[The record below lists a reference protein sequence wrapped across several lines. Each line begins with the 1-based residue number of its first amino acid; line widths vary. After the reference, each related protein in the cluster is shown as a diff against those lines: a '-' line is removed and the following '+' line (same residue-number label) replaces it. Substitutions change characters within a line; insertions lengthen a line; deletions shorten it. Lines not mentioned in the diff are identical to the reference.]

1 MIRFLFKGLLR
12 DRQRSLLPAIVVA
25 LGVSLTVL
33 FVCYMTGILGDFAD
47 FSAKFSNG
55 HVKIITRA
63 YADNM
68 NQKPIDLA
76 IENVSEVMDDL
87 KKDYPE
93 MEWVLRTQFGGLLDA
108 PDENGETRSQ
118 GPTMAIAIDM
128 LTPGSMEPERLN
140 LENILVKGTI
150 PHNPGEILISDEFA
164 TNLEVGPGD
173 QVTLMSSTMYG
184 SMSFYNFTIAGT
196 IRFGVSVMDRGAII
210 VDMLDA
216 QAALDMQDASGEI
229 LGFLPGGHYIGQE
242 AGLVCAS
249 FNGTDT
255 IPKGEFEPIMLKLT
269 EQGEMLGSY
278 LEMVDSVAFIV
289 VFIFIFAMSIVLW
302 NTEMLG
308 SYLEMVDS
316 VAFIVVFIFI
326 FAMSIVLWNTGLIG
340 GLRRYGEVGVR
351 LAIGEPKGH
360 IYKSMIYESALIG
373 IVGSAL
379 GTIIGLLFAYW
390 IQEKGIDISSMM
402 KGSTMMMPGTFHAK
416 LVPQAYYIGFI
427 PGLFSCTLGTMLSGI
442 GIYKRKTASLF
453 KELET

>member
-1 MIRFLFKGLLR
+1 MIQFLFKGLLR

-150 PHNPGEILISDEFA
+150 PHNPGGILISDEFA

-269 EQGEMLGSY
+269 EQG
-278 LEMVDSVAFIV
+278 
-289 VFIFIFAMSIVLW
+289 
-302 NTEMLG
+302 EMLG